1 MTSTSPELRM
11 PFARILRT
19 LVVFLLAVMLAG
31 AVVGYLVEGSAGVWA
46 AVLAIG
52 VTALTVVVTV
62 AVMLFTADRPIHVT
76 TAAFGVSW
84 VVKIALMFVVLLL
97 VRDRDFYSPGVF
109 FITFCVA
116 LLGSLV
122 IEVHG
127 AATARVPHVTPRP
140 ADSDSESPGHP

>member
-1 MTSTSPELRM
+1 MTSTSPELRV

-31 AVVGYLVEGSAGVWA
+31 AVVGYLVEGWAGVWA
-46 AVLAIG
+46 SVLATG
-52 VTALTVVVTV
+52 VTGLTVVVTV
-62 AVMLFTADRPIHVT
+62 AVMLATADRPIHVT

-84 VVKIALMFVVLLL
+84 VVKIALMFGVLLI

-109 FITFCVA
+109 FVTFCVA

-122 IEVHG
+122 IEIRG
-127 AATARVPHVTPRP
+127 AATARVPHVTPPSSR
-140 ADSDSESPGHP
+140 ADGDSPDLH